1 MTTER
6 RAIGQS
12 TEFTVRNEPLNSGKR
27 IGLLEQDGTVHL
39 SSATGELIL
48 AHENGQQSVYW
59 GFDSIDSMRKEFL
72 SMWDELLTS
81 VERDDIDY
89 ISMNLSQVAAR
100 DMVLPILE
108 TASFKQFAEWIEMLH
123 PDLPESP
130 PVFSAGIE
138 MRRAGE
144 DDLDIFE
151 NIWSE
156 SLGDLTDGLATF
168 DDFASRADWAGAL
181 TLDGEVIG
189 FAFNGTA
196 ISGDG
201 QVLTAA
207 VAPSQWGNGYGKEL
221 LQAALYQLGSADH
234 RRAIIRVR
242 PDVRQALK
250 TCSELGMRHSAGGI
264 EWRRSVDEEEIKLEL
279 EARRKAGV
287 KARYGGWR

>member
-12 TEFTVRNEPLNSGKR
+12 TDFTVRNEPLSSGKR
-27 IGLLEQDGTVHL
+27 AGLLEQDGTVHL
-39 SSATGELIL
+39 SSPTGELIL

-72 SMWDELLTS
+72 AMWDEALIS
-81 VERDDIDY
+81 VERDEIDY

-100 DMVLPILE
+100 DMVLPILA

-151 NIWSE
+151 NIWSD
-156 SLGDLTDGLATF
+156 SLGDLADGLATF

-181 TLDGEVIG
+181 TLNDEVIG
-189 FAFNGTA
+189 FAFNGTST
-196 ISGDG
+196 SGDG
-201 QVLTAA
+201 QILTAA
-207 VAPSQWGNGYGKEL
+207 IAQNHWGKGYGREL
-221 LQAALYQLGSADH
+221 LEAALYQLGTVDH
-234 RRAIIRVR
+234 RRAVIRVR

-250 TCSELGMRHSAGGI
+250 ICSGLGMRHAAGGI
-264 EWRRSVDEEEIKLEL
+264 EWRRSIDEEEINLEL

-287 KARYGGWR
+287 KARFGGWR